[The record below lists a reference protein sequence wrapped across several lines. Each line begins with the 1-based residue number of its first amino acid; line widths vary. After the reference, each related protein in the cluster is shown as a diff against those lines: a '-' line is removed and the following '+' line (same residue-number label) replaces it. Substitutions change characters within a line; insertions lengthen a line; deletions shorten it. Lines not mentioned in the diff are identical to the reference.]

1 VSETKAVLSFSG
13 FVSWRAH
20 LNGGYTTGPDVLF
33 VPTMGALHAGHGDL
47 IRAAREMADG
57 LEDRPIHVVVSIFI
71 NPTQF
76 DEASDFDSY
85 PATPEEDLMLAEE
98 AGADAVVFPSV
109 SEMYPGGVPTR
120 VERVDFGALTSSL
133 EGEKRPGH
141 FDGVVAVVRNL
152 MEQVKPR
159 WAFFGEKDWQQLA
172 VIKRLVQIEFE
183 GVEVVPVS
191 TKREQDGL
199 AMSSRNRRLSGSDRI
214 GASALYAALKRVAES
229 SDPPSKCAEA
239 AATLESLGFD
249 VEYFS
254 VVQADSLESKWLPGK
269 MRVFVAA
276 RWGGVRLIDNVA
288 CHH

>member
-1 VSETKAVLSFSG
+1 M
-13 FVSWRAH
+13 
-20 LNGGYTTGPDVLF
+20 NGGFTMAPEVLF

-47 IRAAREMADG
+47 IRAARKMADG
-57 LEDRPIHVVVSIFI
+57 LGERPAHVVVSIFI

-76 DEASDFDSY
+76 DEASDFDAY
-85 PATPEEDLMLAEE
+85 PATPENDVKLAEE

-109 SEMYPGGVPTR
+109 SEMYPEGVPVST
-120 VERVDFGALTSSL
+120 ERVDYGALTSSL
-133 EGEKRPGH
+133 EGGKRPGH

-172 VIKRLVQIEFE
+172 VIKRLVQLEFE

-191 TKREQDGL
+191 TKREPDGL
-199 AMSSRNRRLSGSDRI
+199 AMSSRNRRLSCSDRR
-214 GASALYAALKRVAES
+214 GASALYSALKRVAES
-229 SDPPSKCAEA
+229 PDPPLKCAEA
-239 AATLESLGFD
+239 TAALESLGFD

-254 VVQADSLESKWLPGK
+254 VAQGDSLESEWVSGK

-288 CHH
+288 CRQ